1 MSALLNASANRRVV
15 FVLGFSSGIPLALTG
30 STLQAWM
37 ASENVDLTVI
47 GVFSLVGL
55 PYTFKD
61 LWAPLMD
68 RFVPPFLGRRRG
80 WMLVTQAA
88 LFLAIAAMA
97 YSEPKAHP
105 GALALLSF
113 LVAFC
118 SASQDIVVDAW
129 RTEILPRAE
138 LGPGAGVHVLGY

>member
-1 MSALLNASANRRVV
+1 
-15 FVLGFSSGIPLALTG
+15 
-30 STLQAWM
+30 
-37 ASENVDLTVI
+37 
-47 GVFSLVGL
+47 
-55 PYTFKD
+55 
-61 LWAPLMD
+61 MD

-88 LFLAIAAMA
+88 LFAVIAAMA
-97 YSEPKAHP
+97 FSEPKAHP

-129 RTEILPRAE
+129 RTEVLPRRNWGRERGCTSWDTAWRCS
-138 LGPGAGVHVLGY
+138 PRARSP